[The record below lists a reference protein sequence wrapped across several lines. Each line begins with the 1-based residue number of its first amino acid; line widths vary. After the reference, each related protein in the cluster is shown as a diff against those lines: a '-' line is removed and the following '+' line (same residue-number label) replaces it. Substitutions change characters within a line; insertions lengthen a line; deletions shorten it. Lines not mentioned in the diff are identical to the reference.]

1 MNQEKINRINELY
14 KKQKAGT
21 ITPEEKDEQSLLRAE
36 YLAAIRNN
44 LRNTLEHTS
53 IQEPDGTIHKL
64 RKRKHIDDKK
74 RNAKKDAFS
83 EGFFIGEGAQGK
95 KQSDCKTTIYIGRI
109 SKSRGGFVI
118 SIIPLRSGN
127 DGNESENS

>member
-1 MNQEKINRINELY
+1 MNCI
-14 KKQKAGT
+14 KAEGRD

-64 RKRKHIDDKK
+64 RKKETH
-74 RNAKKDAFS
+74 
-83 EGFFIGEGAQGK
+83 
-95 KQSDCKTTIYIGRI
+95 
-109 SKSRGGFVI
+109 
-118 SIIPLRSGN
+118 
-127 DGNESENS
+127 

>member
-21 ITPEEKDEQSLLRAE
+21 ITPEEKEEQSALRAE
-36 YLAAIRNN
+36 YIAAVRNN

-64 RKRKHIDDKK
+64 RKRETH
-74 RNAKKDAFS
+74 
-83 EGFFIGEGAQGK
+83 
-95 KQSDCKTTIYIGRI
+95 
-109 SKSRGGFVI
+109 
-118 SIIPLRSGN
+118 
-127 DGNESENS
+127 

>member
-21 ITPEEKDEQSLLRAE
+21 ITPEEKDEQSLLCAE
-36 YLAAIRNN
+36 YIAAVRNN

-64 RKRKHIDDKK
+64 RKKETH
-74 RNAKKDAFS
+74 
-83 EGFFIGEGAQGK
+83 
-95 KQSDCKTTIYIGRI
+95 
-109 SKSRGGFVI
+109 
-118 SIIPLRSGN
+118 
-127 DGNESENS
+127 

>member
-21 ITPEEKDEQSLLRAE
+21 ITPEEKDEQSFLRAE
-36 YLAAIRNN
+36 YIAAVRNN

-64 RKRKHIDDKK
+64 RKKETH
-74 RNAKKDAFS
+74 
-83 EGFFIGEGAQGK
+83 
-95 KQSDCKTTIYIGRI
+95 
-109 SKSRGGFVI
+109 
-118 SIIPLRSGN
+118 
-127 DGNESENS
+127 

>member
-36 YLAAIRNN
+36 HLAAIRNN

-64 RKRKHIDDKK
+64 RKKETH
-74 RNAKKDAFS
+74 
-83 EGFFIGEGAQGK
+83 
-95 KQSDCKTTIYIGRI
+95 
-109 SKSRGGFVI
+109 
-118 SIIPLRSGN
+118 
-127 DGNESENS
+127 

>member
-36 YLAAIRNN
+36 YLAIRNN

-64 RKRKHIDDKK
+64 RKKETH
-74 RNAKKDAFS
+74 
-83 EGFFIGEGAQGK
+83 
-95 KQSDCKTTIYIGRI
+95 
-109 SKSRGGFVI
+109 
-118 SIIPLRSGN
+118 
-127 DGNESENS
+127 

>member
-44 LRNTLEHTS
+44 LRNTLE
-53 IQEPDGTIHKL
+53 P
-64 RKRKHIDDKK
+64 
-74 RNAKKDAFS
+74 
-83 EGFFIGEGAQGK
+83 GA
-95 KQSDCKTTIYIGRI
+95 GRAA
-109 SKSRGGFVI
+109 GAAVG
-118 SIIPLRSGN
+118 L
-127 DGNESENS
+127 